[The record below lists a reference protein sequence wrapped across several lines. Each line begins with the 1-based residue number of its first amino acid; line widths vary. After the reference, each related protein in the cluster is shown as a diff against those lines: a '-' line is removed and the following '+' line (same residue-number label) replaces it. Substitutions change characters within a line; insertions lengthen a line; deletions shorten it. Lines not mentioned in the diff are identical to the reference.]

1 MYAWLSVVGFCI
13 RSSGAQLV
21 GLSTSSTCARAA
33 AAGVTYAWLGMVGFS
48 IKVQWGTVG
57 GLEHKQHLCACSS
70 SRGYVRMVGHGRLQ
84 HKVQWG
90 TVGGLERKQH
100 LRACSSS
107 RGYGTL
113 VMYHWLCIGLA
124 RTVHIYTV
132 YDRIFGDSPAKNT
145 AYKPYLYG
153 SGQP

>member
-1 MYAWLSVVGFCI
+1 MALQ
-13 RSSGAQLV
+13 QLHHFLFKKEALLLHSLAHLHTPQAHH
-21 GLSTSSTCARAA
+21 GTAA
-33 AAGVTYAWLGMVGFS
+33 AALCGQEGGQQ
-48 IKVQWGTVG
+48 VQWGTIG
-57 GLEHKQHLCACSS
+57 GLEHKQHLC
-70 SRGYVRMVGHGRLQ
+70 
-84 HKVQWG
+84 
-90 TVGGLERKQH
+90 T
-100 LRACSSS
+100 CSSS